1 FNASGPPYSRNT
13 TAFISGPVAACTE
26 KTATAANAIT
36 VSGRKIRMRPA
47 SPARLF
53 KASEKITSVF
63 FVNARF
69 DHREHG
75 ARREINSVCLRQLC
89 ASAVKNPS
97 DRLDFLLSCV

>member
-1 FNASGPPYSRNT
+1 
-13 TAFISGPVAACTE
+13 AFISGSVAARVE

-63 FVNARF
+63 LQTQDLTTENT
-69 DHREHG
+69 EH
-75 ARREINSVCLRQLC
+75 AE
-89 ASAVKNPS
+89 K
-97 DRLDFLLSCV
+97 